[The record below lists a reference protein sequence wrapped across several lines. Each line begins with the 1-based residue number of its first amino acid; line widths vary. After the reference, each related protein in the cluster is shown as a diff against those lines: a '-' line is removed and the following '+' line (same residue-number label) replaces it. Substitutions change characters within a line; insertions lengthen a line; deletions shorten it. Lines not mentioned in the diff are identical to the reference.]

1 MSKCNV
7 VLFFTSSWRCPACMY
22 SPPLNVESKTNNL
35 LIRKQCLKYEPCVDW
50 TQGTT
55 VSALVVVA
63 RSSNEHNHIVNHC
76 IFSFVICET
85 IKANCVWSN
94 PPINTNST
102 TATFGLFF
110 GTHGRWGWGSEESG
124 SNRHVLYNHFS
135 ILVAAL
141 TPWDVLRSNATSKV
155 SEHFVLYSMVWTTFL
170 SRGRADWVI
179 WQLPFYIDLCILPL
193 WLAALNFR
201 SDGAYPQHSFLFRKR
216 WGL

>member
-1 MSKCNV
+1 MCWLNPGDYGVSPCRSGSV
-7 VLFFTSSWRCPACMY
+7 QQRTQSHCESLHLFVRHLW
-22 SPPLNVESKTNNL
+22 NNQGEL
-35 LIRKQCLKYEPCVDW
+35 RLKQ
-50 TQGTT
+50 
-55 VSALVVVA
+55 
-63 RSSNEHNHIVNHC
+63 SSNQHQQHNSN
-76 IFSFVICET
+76 
-85 IKANCVWSN
+85 VW
-94 PPINTNST
+94 T
-102 TATFGLFF
+102 FF
-110 GTHGRWGWGSEESG
+110 GMHGRWGWGSEESG